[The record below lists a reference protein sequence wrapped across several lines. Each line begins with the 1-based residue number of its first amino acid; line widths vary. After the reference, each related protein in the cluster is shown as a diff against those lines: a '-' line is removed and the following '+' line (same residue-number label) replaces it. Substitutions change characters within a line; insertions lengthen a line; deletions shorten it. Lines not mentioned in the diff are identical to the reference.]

1 MTYAGYA
8 ILFVLAIRGIYGFR
22 QDYLTHKGR

>member
-22 QDYLTHKGR
+22 QDYLRYKGR